1 MTTTVNGVTNGSTTP
16 KVVESKDVGFAG
28 LTSDDFLDLLIAQLQ
43 NQDPTNPMDSD
54 QMLAQISEM
63 RGLQASIELESALE
77 SLTLSQQLTSSTSFL
92 GKTISGNIGQDVI
105 QGVVDGVQVRDG
117 KSFLRV
123 NGRDV
128 ELSNVTAVTS

>member
-1 MTTTVNGVTNGSTTP
+1 MTTVNGVGNGSTTP
-16 KVVESKDVGFAG
+16 KVVAAKDVGFAG
-28 LTSDDFLDLLIAQLQ
+28 LTSDDFLNLLIAQLQ

-63 RGLQASIELESALE
+63 RGLQASIELESALA

-92 GKTISGNIGQDVI
+92 GKTISGNIGQDVV

-128 ELSNVTAVTS
+128 ELKNVTAVTS

>member
-1 MTTTVNGVTNGSTTP
+1 MTTVNGVGNGSTTP
-16 KVVESKDVGFAG
+16 KVVAAKDVGFAG
-28 LTSDDFLDLLIAQLQ
+28 LTSDDFLNLLIAQLQ

-128 ELSNVTAVTS
+128 ELKNVTAVTS